1 MGDGT
6 NPALK
11 EQLKGTPGMEQGYRF
26 KQFHILKKM
35 FQSAHFWLFTKLS
48 FQCDTSAMSHHPQ
61 LPLYSQK
68 NVDVSTAMASDL
80 RWIQLLCEEAHSNTL
95 SRSSELHKLCKRQDQ
110 EQTPSWC
117 TASPLRVTIRCS
129 DWATQAVL
137 DDQETT
143 PRKSSD
149 PSVPNLKNLLCWR
162 LSEKKMLLM
171 VEITTSNA
179 FSSFWKESKQWS
191 AA

>member
-1 MGDGT
+1 MGLGDYRCGDYRGGQAVAQILFVKQEVSAGAMGDGT

-110 EQTPSWC
+110 EQTPS
-117 TASPLRVTIRCS
+117 
-129 DWATQAVL
+129 
-137 DDQETT
+137 
-143 PRKSSD
+143 
-149 PSVPNLKNLLCWR
+149 
-162 LSEKKMLLM
+162 
-171 VEITTSNA
+171 
-179 FSSFWKESKQWS
+179 
-191 AA
+191 